1 VSAKENQEGGSGESH
16 EERVNR
22 ELIELLNELRVAL
35 PGVQTLF
42 AFLLIVP
49 FSNNWNSTSDF
60 ERDVYVFAMLATALS
75 ALLLIA
81 PSAHHRMQFREGDK
95 ENLLKVGNRCALA
108 GIAVLAA
115 AMTAVLFLIVEV
127 VLGGSWAVTLGA
139 IAAVTFALVWFGV
152 PLRRKMLRRR
162 RAL

>member
-1 VSAKENQEGGSGESH
+1 VSTQEKHEGGSGESH
-16 EERVNR
+16 DQRVNR

-42 AFLLIVP
+42 AFLLVVP

-60 ERDVYVFAMLATALS
+60 ERDVYIVAILATALS

-81 PSAHHRMQFREGDK
+81 PSAHHRVEFREGDK
-95 ENLLKVGNRCALA
+95 ETILKIGNRCAVA
-108 GIAVLAA
+108 GIAVLAV

-127 VLGGSWAVTLGA
+127 VLGGSWAVSLA
-139 IAAVTFALVWFGV
+139 VIAAFAFALVWFAI
-152 PLRRKMLRRR
+152 PLRQRMRRLRS
-162 RAL
+162 AS